1 MVLFLWN
8 IFFNDFFSGYIK
20 RICFFRQAY
29 AHLNLKGTIK
39 APMMHFEIK
48 TNLKANESAFICY
61 FFKSCYLGIYLF
73 IYSFISQFFHRFLP
87 FYLSNLFFV
96 VLLYLFTYRFDLH
109 INSISIVHTDF
120 LTECH
125 SKMTSLL

>member
-1 MVLFLWN
+1 M
-8 IFFNDFFSGYIK
+8 
-20 RICFFRQAY
+20 CFFLQAY